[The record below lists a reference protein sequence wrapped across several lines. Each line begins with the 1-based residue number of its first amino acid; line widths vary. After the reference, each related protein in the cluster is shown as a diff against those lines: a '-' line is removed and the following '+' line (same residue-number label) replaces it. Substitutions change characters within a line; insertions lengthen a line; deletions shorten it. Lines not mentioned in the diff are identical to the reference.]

1 MSKAGKVGEVNYNW
15 NKFEKKVIQGD
26 VVLAMN
32 DCTESSYIEVEQNL
46 ELTEEYET
54 NDDDTTYQ
62 GCLVNV

>member
-32 DCTESSYIEVEQNL
+32 DCNESSYIDVDPNF
-46 ELTEEYET
+46 ELTKEYET
-54 NDDDTTYQ
+54 NYDDTIYQ